1 MTHVTDFER
10 WCDLMG
16 LDPESLRGGN
26 EGGPSATA
34 RPDLDMA

>member
-1 MTHVTDFER
+1 MTDFER

-16 LDPESLRGGN
+16 LDPQSLHVGD

-34 RPDLDMA
+34 RPDLDVA